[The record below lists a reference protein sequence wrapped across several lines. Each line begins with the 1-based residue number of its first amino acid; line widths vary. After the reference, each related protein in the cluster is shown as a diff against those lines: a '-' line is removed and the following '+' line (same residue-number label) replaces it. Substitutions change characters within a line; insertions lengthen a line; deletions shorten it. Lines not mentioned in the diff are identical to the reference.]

1 MTLRA
6 SDKSWYEMVG
16 SSDII
21 GTVTI

>member
-16 SSDII
+16 SSDMIS
-21 GTVTI
+21 TVTI